1 LESGFLFGAI
11 FVGIANQDGVPIGSG
26 FVFDRFDDRG
36 KEKIS
41 DIGNNDANGSG
52 LVSAQGTSGAIGCV
66 SMTMDGGQ
74 DALTGGRS
82 NIFGAVESSGN
93 RCDAE
98 IQLLGEIVQS
108 HGKRGTTGEGNRR
121 LDNSFARIIT
131 RCKVL
136 HFIPQTAVRGGPGRN
151 LALGG
156 ITLLSPNLCSF
167 YVGSSPLDPMVAP
180 IEQTEVPKQLALQM
194 RGISKSFGPTP
205 VLKKVDFNLFPGE
218 IHALMGEN
226 GAGKSTLM
234 KIAAGLIDQFE
245 GEIYVAGKQ
254 HRMASPRDAT
264 RAGIA
269 MIQQELSLVP
279 ELAVDENIFLGQEKI
294 RSLFMVDREQQV
306 RAAREVLRPLDFQ
319 GRIDQPIAKLRVGEQ
334 QLVEIAKALV
344 AKARILIMDEPTS
357 ALSIHET
364 ERLFQVIRN
373 LAKEGVAIVYISHR
387 MEEVVALADTVTVL
401 RDGRLI
407 GSMSQEKASR
417 REIIRMMVGRELQ
430 EVFASGKSETATRK
444 PVLEVRNLRLENPAP
459 TVARSML
466 VQNVNFS
473 VVAGEV
479 FGIAGLLGAGRT
491 ETLEVLFGLH
501 PGSSAGEIRIE
512 GKKIRL
518 LNPVDAKAAGIALV
532 TEDRKRDGL
541 VLGAGIDRN
550 AELAVLR
557 TIASFG
563 LVSANGELEL
573 ADRTI
578 RNLGIQANGP
588 RQLAGTLSGGNQQK
602 LVIGKWL
609 LTMPRVLLL
618 DEPTRGIDVG
628 AKAEI
633 YRLIGTL
640 AEQGL
645 AIVLVSSELPEL
657 TLLSDRILVL
667 CEGRPTALL
676 GREQFSHE
684 TILEYASP
692 GGSVQ
697 PAFAEVEVAR

>member
-1 LESGFLFGAI
+1 M
-11 FVGIANQDGVPIGSG
+11 VPPT
-26 FVFDRFDDRG
+26 
-36 KEKIS
+36 E
-41 DIGNNDANGSG
+41 
-52 LVSAQGTSGAIGCV
+52 
-66 SMTMDGGQ
+66 
-74 DALTGGRS
+74 LTEAS
-82 NIFGAVESSGN
+82 N
-93 RCDAE
+93 
-98 IQLLGEIVQS
+98 
-108 HGKRGTTGEGNRR
+108 
-121 LDNSFARIIT
+121 
-131 RCKVL
+131 
-136 HFIPQTAVRGGPGRN
+136 P
-151 LALGG
+151 
-156 ITLLSPNLCSF
+156 
-167 YVGSSPLDPMVAP
+167 
-180 IEQTEVPKQLALQM
+180 LALQM
-194 RGISKSFGPTP
+194 RGISKSFGPTL
-205 VLKKVDFNLFPGE
+205 VLRKVDFELRAGE

-234 KIAAGLIDQFE
+234 KIAAGLIDQFD
-245 GEIYVAGKQ
+245 GEIRVAGQ
-254 HRMASPRDAT
+254 PHRLVSPRDAT

-279 ELAVDENIFLGQEKI
+279 ELAVDENIFLGQEKT

-306 RAAREVLRPLDFQ
+306 RAAREVLLPLDFH

-357 ALSIHET
+357 ALSINET
-364 ERLFQVIRN
+364 ERLFQVIRK

-387 MEEVVALADTVTVL
+387 MEEVVALADRVTVL
-401 RDGRLI
+401 RDGQLI
-407 GSMSQEKASR
+407 GTVTQEKASR

-430 EVFASGKSETATRK
+430 EVFASGRSETATRK
-444 PVLEVRNLRLENPAP
+444 PVLEVQNLWLENPAP

-466 VQNVNFS
+466 VRNVSFS

-501 PGSSAGEIRIE
+501 AGTSGGEIRIE
-512 GKKIRL
+512 GERARL

-557 TIASFG
+557 TIAAFG
-563 LVSANGELEL
+563 LVSSNGELEL
-573 ADRTI
+573 AERTI
-578 RNLGIQANGP
+578 KNLAIQASGP
-588 RQLAGTLSGGNQQK
+588 RQPAGTLSGGNQQK

-609 LTMPRVLLL
+609 LTQPRVLLL

-676 GREQFSHE
+676 NRDQFSHE

-697 PAFAEVEVAR
+697 PEFEEMEAAR

>member
-1 LESGFLFGAI
+1 M
-11 FVGIANQDGVPIGSG
+11 
-26 FVFDRFDDRG
+26 
-36 KEKIS
+36 
-41 DIGNNDANGSG
+41 
-52 LVSAQGTSGAIGCV
+52 LVHCPP
-66 SMTMDGGQ
+66 D
-74 DALTGGRS
+74 
-82 NIFGAVESSGN
+82 F
-93 RCDAE
+93 
-98 IQLLGEIVQS
+98 
-108 HGKRGTTGEGNRR
+108 
-121 LDNSFARIIT
+121 
-131 RCKVL
+131 
-136 HFIPQTAVRGGPGRN
+136 
-151 LALGG
+151 
-156 ITLLSPNLCSF
+156 
-167 YVGSSPLDPMVAP
+167 MVAP
-180 IEQTEVPKQLALQM
+180 TEQTETSNPLALQM
-194 RGISKSFGPTP
+194 QGISKSFGPTP
-205 VLKKVDFNLFPGE
+205 VLRKVDFELRAGE

-234 KIAAGLIDQFE
+234 KIAAGLIDQFD
-245 GEIYVAGKQ
+245 GEIRVAGQ
-254 HRMASPRDAT
+254 PHRLASPRDAT

-306 RAAREVLRPLDFQ
+306 RAAREVLLPLDFH

-357 ALSIHET
+357 ALSINET
-364 ERLFQVIRN
+364 ERLFQVIRK

-387 MEEVVALADTVTVL
+387 MEEVVALADRVTVL
-401 RDGRLI
+401 RDGQLI
-407 GSMSQEKASR
+407 GTVSQEKANR

-430 EVFASGKSETATRK
+430 EVFASGRSETATRK
-444 PVLEVRNLRLENPAP
+444 PVLEVHNLWLENPAP

-466 VQNVNFS
+466 VWNVSFS

-501 PGSSAGEIRIE
+501 AGTAGGEIRIE
-512 GKKIRL
+512 GETVRL

-557 TIASFG
+557 TIAAFG
-563 LVSANGELEL
+563 LVSSNGELEL
-573 ADRTI
+573 AERTI
-578 RNLGIQANGP
+578 KNLAIQASGP
-588 RQLAGTLSGGNQQK
+588 RQPAGTLSGGNQQK

-609 LTMPRVLLL
+609 LTQPRVLLL

-676 GREQFSHE
+676 NRDQFSHE

-697 PAFAEVEVAR
+697 PEFAEMEVAR

>member
-1 LESGFLFGAI
+1 ML
-11 FVGIANQDGVPIGSG
+11 V
-26 FVFDRFDDRG
+26 DRPPDF
-36 KEKIS
+36 
-41 DIGNNDANGSG
+41 
-52 LVSAQGTSGAIGCV
+52 
-66 SMTMDGGQ
+66 
-74 DALTGGRS
+74 
-82 NIFGAVESSGN
+82 
-93 RCDAE
+93 
-98 IQLLGEIVQS
+98 
-108 HGKRGTTGEGNRR
+108 
-121 LDNSFARIIT
+121 
-131 RCKVL
+131 
-136 HFIPQTAVRGGPGRN
+136 
-151 LALGG
+151 
-156 ITLLSPNLCSF
+156 
-167 YVGSSPLDPMVAP
+167 MVAP
-180 IEQTEVPKQLALQM
+180 TEQTEASNPLALQM

-205 VLKKVDFNLFPGE
+205 VLRNVGFELRAGE

-234 KIAAGLIDQFE
+234 KIAAGLIDQFD
-245 GEIYVAGKQ
+245 GEIRVAGQ
-254 HRMASPRDAT
+254 PHRLASPRDAT

-306 RAAREVLRPLDFQ
+306 RAAREVLLPLDFH

-357 ALSIHET
+357 ALSINET
-364 ERLFQVIRN
+364 ERLFQVIRK

-387 MEEVVALADTVTVL
+387 MEEVVALADRVTVL
-401 RDGRLI
+401 RDGQLI
-407 GSMSQEKASR
+407 GTVSQEKASR

-430 EVFASGKSETATRK
+430 EVFASGRSETATRK
-444 PVLEVRNLRLENPAP
+444 PVLEVQNLWLENPAP

-466 VQNVNFS
+466 VWNVSFS

-501 PGSSAGEIRIE
+501 AGTSGGEIRIE
-512 GKKIRL
+512 GESVRL

-557 TIASFG
+557 TIAAFG
-563 LVSANGELEL
+563 LVSSNGELEL
-573 ADRTI
+573 AERTI
-578 RNLGIQANGP
+578 KNLAIQASGP
-588 RQLAGTLSGGNQQK
+588 RQPAGTLSGGNQQK

-609 LTMPRVLLL
+609 LTQPRVLLL

-676 GREQFSHE
+676 NRDQFSHE

-697 PAFAEVEVAR
+697 PEFEQMEVAR

>member
-1 LESGFLFGAI
+1 ML
-11 FVGIANQDGVPIGSG
+11 V
-26 FVFDRFDDRG
+26 DRPPDF
-36 KEKIS
+36 
-41 DIGNNDANGSG
+41 
-52 LVSAQGTSGAIGCV
+52 
-66 SMTMDGGQ
+66 
-74 DALTGGRS
+74 
-82 NIFGAVESSGN
+82 
-93 RCDAE
+93 
-98 IQLLGEIVQS
+98 
-108 HGKRGTTGEGNRR
+108 
-121 LDNSFARIIT
+121 
-131 RCKVL
+131 
-136 HFIPQTAVRGGPGRN
+136 
-151 LALGG
+151 
-156 ITLLSPNLCSF
+156 
-167 YVGSSPLDPMVAP
+167 MVAP
-180 IEQTEVPKQLALQM
+180 TKQTEASNPLALQM

-205 VLKKVDFNLFPGE
+205 VLRKVDFELRAGE

-245 GEIYVAGKQ
+245 GEIRVAGQ
-254 HRMASPRDAT
+254 PHRLASPRDAT

-306 RAAREVLRPLDFQ
+306 RAAREVLLPLDFH

-357 ALSIHET
+357 ALSINET
-364 ERLFQVIRN
+364 ERLFQVIRK

-387 MEEVVALADTVTVL
+387 MEEVVALADRVTVL
-401 RDGRLI
+401 RDGQLI
-407 GSMSQEKASR
+407 GTVSQEKASR

-430 EVFASGKSETATRK
+430 EVFASGRSETATRK
-444 PVLEVRNLRLENPAP
+444 PVLEVQNLWLENPAP

-466 VQNVNFS
+466 VWNVSFS

-501 PGSSAGEIRIE
+501 AGTSGGEIRIE
-512 GKKIRL
+512 GETVRL

-557 TIASFG
+557 TIAAFG
-563 LVSANGELEL
+563 LVSSNGELEL
-573 ADRTI
+573 AERTI
-578 RNLGIQANGP
+578 KNLSIQASGP
-588 RQLAGTLSGGNQQK
+588 RQPAGTLSGGNQQK

-609 LTMPRVLLL
+609 LTQPRVLLL

-676 GREQFSHE
+676 NRDQFSHE

-697 PAFAEVEVAR
+697 SEFEEMEVAR

>member
-1 LESGFLFGAI
+1 
-11 FVGIANQDGVPIGSG
+11 
-26 FVFDRFDDRG
+26 
-36 KEKIS
+36 
-41 DIGNNDANGSG
+41 
-52 LVSAQGTSGAIGCV
+52 
-66 SMTMDGGQ
+66 
-74 DALTGGRS
+74 
-82 NIFGAVESSGN
+82 
-93 RCDAE
+93 
-98 IQLLGEIVQS
+98 
-108 HGKRGTTGEGNRR
+108 
-121 LDNSFARIIT
+121 
-131 RCKVL
+131 
-136 HFIPQTAVRGGPGRN
+136 
-151 LALGG
+151 
-156 ITLLSPNLCSF
+156 
-167 YVGSSPLDPMVAP
+167 MVAP
-180 IEQTEVPKQLALQM
+180 TEQTETSNPLALQM
-194 RGISKSFGPTP
+194 QGISKSFGPTP
-205 VLKKVDFNLFPGE
+205 VLRKVDFELRAGE

-234 KIAAGLIDQFE
+234 KIAAGLIDQFD
-245 GEIYVAGKQ
+245 GEIRVAGQ
-254 HRMASPRDAT
+254 PHRLASPRDAT

-306 RAAREVLRPLDFQ
+306 RAAREVLLPLDFH

-357 ALSIHET
+357 ALSINET
-364 ERLFQVIRN
+364 ERLFQVIRK

-387 MEEVVALADTVTVL
+387 MEEVVALADRVTVL
-401 RDGRLI
+401 RDGQLI
-407 GSMSQEKASR
+407 GTVSQEKANR

-430 EVFASGKSETATRK
+430 EVFASGRSETATRK
-444 PVLEVRNLRLENPAP
+444 PVLEVHNLWLENPAP

-466 VQNVNFS
+466 VWNVSFS

-501 PGSSAGEIRIE
+501 AGTAGGEIRIE
-512 GKKIRL
+512 GETVRL

-557 TIASFG
+557 TIAAFG
-563 LVSANGELEL
+563 LVSSNGELEL
-573 ADRTI
+573 AERTI
-578 RNLGIQANGP
+578 KNLAIQASGP
-588 RQLAGTLSGGNQQK
+588 RQPAGTLSGGNQQK

-609 LTMPRVLLL
+609 LTQPRVLLL

-676 GREQFSHE
+676 NRDQFSHE

-697 PAFAEVEVAR
+697 PEFAEMEVAR

>member
-1 LESGFLFGAI
+1 MFPPS
-11 FVGIANQDGVPIGSG
+11 
-26 FVFDRFDDRG
+26 
-36 KEKIS
+36 
-41 DIGNNDANGSG
+41 
-52 LVSAQGTSGAIGCV
+52 
-66 SMTMDGGQ
+66 
-74 DALTGGRS
+74 
-82 NIFGAVESSGN
+82 
-93 RCDAE
+93 
-98 IQLLGEIVQS
+98 
-108 HGKRGTTGEGNRR
+108 
-121 LDNSFARIIT
+121 
-131 RCKVL
+131 
-136 HFIPQTAVRGGPGRN
+136 
-151 LALGG
+151 
-156 ITLLSPNLCSF
+156 
-167 YVGSSPLDPMVAP
+167 
-180 IEQTEVPKQLALQM
+180 EQTESSNHLALQM

-205 VLKKVDFNLFPGE
+205 VLRKVDFDLRPGE

-226 GAGKSTLM
+226 GAGKTTLM
-234 KIAAGLIDQFE
+234 KIAAGLIDDFE
-245 GEIYVAGKQ
+245 GEIYVEGKL
-254 HRMASPRDAT
+254 HRMASPRDAA

-294 RSLFMVDREQQV
+294 RSLFLVDREQQV
-306 RAAREVLRPLDFQ
+306 RAAREVLGPLDFH
-319 GRIDQPIAKLRVGEQ
+319 GRIDLPVAKLRVGEQ

-344 AKARILIMDEPTS
+344 AKARLLIMDEPTS
-357 ALSIHET
+357 ALSINET
-364 ERLFQVIRN
+364 ERLFQVIRR

-387 MEEVVALADTVTVL
+387 MEEVFAVADVVTVL
-401 RDGRLI
+401 RDGQHI
-407 GSMSQEKASR
+407 GTMSAKGASR

-430 EVFASGKSETATRK
+430 EIIASGKAETATRK
-444 PVLEVRNLRLENPAP
+444 PILEVRGLWLESPSATSVRPN
-459 TVARSML
+459 L
-466 VQNVNFS
+466 VQNVSFI
-473 VVAGEV
+473 VAAGEV

-501 PGSSAGEIRIE
+501 AGTSGGEVRME
-512 GKKIRL
+512 GKEIHL
-518 LNPVDAKAAGIALV
+518 LNPVVAKAAGIAFV

-563 LVSANGELEL
+563 IVSAAGEVEL
-573 ADRTI
+573 AERTI
-578 RNLGIQANGP
+578 RDLGIQSSGP
-588 RQLAGTLSGGNQQK
+588 RQHAGTLSGGNQQK

-609 LTMPRVLLL
+609 LTRPRVLLL

-628 AKAEI
+628 AKVEI

-667 CEGRPTALL
+667 CEGRPTAMLNR
-676 GREQFSHE
+676 GQFSHE

-697 PAFAEVEVAR
+697 PAFAEMELAQ

>member
-1 LESGFLFGAI
+1 ML
-11 FVGIANQDGVPIGSG
+11 V
-26 FVFDRFDDRG
+26 DRPPDF
-36 KEKIS
+36 
-41 DIGNNDANGSG
+41 
-52 LVSAQGTSGAIGCV
+52 
-66 SMTMDGGQ
+66 
-74 DALTGGRS
+74 
-82 NIFGAVESSGN
+82 
-93 RCDAE
+93 
-98 IQLLGEIVQS
+98 
-108 HGKRGTTGEGNRR
+108 
-121 LDNSFARIIT
+121 
-131 RCKVL
+131 
-136 HFIPQTAVRGGPGRN
+136 
-151 LALGG
+151 
-156 ITLLSPNLCSF
+156 
-167 YVGSSPLDPMVAP
+167 MVAP
-180 IEQTEVPKQLALQM
+180 TEQTEASNPLALQM

-205 VLKKVDFNLFPGE
+205 VLRKVDFELRAGE

-234 KIAAGLIDQFE
+234 KIAAGLIDQFD
-245 GEIYVAGKQ
+245 GEIRVAGQ
-254 HRMASPRDAT
+254 PHRLASPRDAT

-306 RAAREVLRPLDFQ
+306 RAAREVLLPLDFH

-357 ALSIHET
+357 ALSINET
-364 ERLFQVIRN
+364 ERLFQVIRK

-387 MEEVVALADTVTVL
+387 MEEVVALADRVTVL
-401 RDGRLI
+401 RDGQLI
-407 GSMSQEKASR
+407 GTVSQEKASR

-430 EVFASGKSETATRK
+430 EVFASGRSETATRK
-444 PVLEVRNLRLENPAP
+444 PVLEVQNLWLENPAP

-466 VQNVNFS
+466 VWNVSFS

-501 PGSSAGEIRIE
+501 AGTSGGEIRIE
-512 GKKIRL
+512 GETVRL

-557 TIASFG
+557 TIAAFG
-563 LVSANGELEL
+563 LVSSNGELEL
-573 ADRTI
+573 AERTI
-578 RNLGIQANGP
+578 KNLAIQASGP
-588 RQLAGTLSGGNQQK
+588 RQPAGTLSGGNQQK

-609 LTMPRVLLL
+609 LTQPRVLLL

-676 GREQFSHE
+676 NRDQFSHE

-697 PAFAEVEVAR
+697 PEFEEMEVAR